1 MLDDWALGSNRGG
14 LSTAQKNQVK
24 NQGQFA
30 TFSGI
35 GRNNKTYTTAKPSY
49 TYSGTSSRG
58 TGATT
63 TASAAPVSPPAVSTP
78 TVATNP
84 YADWLAQ
91 QRAIAEAA
99 AAAKRK
105 AAQDAYDRGMSA
117 LTGTYNNVKDRL
129 NENYQ
134 SSIGDLTDSYNQ
146 GVEGVN
152 RQADKTQAEAY
163 INYMLSRRD
172 LPQLMSAQGING
184 GAAESTLA
192 GLQNNYGNSRNNIDV
207 ERNGNL
213 AELLRT
219 LNSNKASALQT
230 LNSNLASLEDRKMA
244 YQLQLE
250 QALEQQ
256 IVSAANER
264 YDALADIGNTYLAT
278 AKDWAASMQDAA
290 AAAAAATYTANNTP
304 ASVSAQQGASGA
316 GKTNYS
322 LVNRLFGTGASTDD
336 VISQM
341 SALGYSPS
349 TIQQILKGYVA

>member
-35 GRNNKTYTTAKPSY
+35 GRNNKPTTTAKPTY

-58 TGATT
+58 TASTA
-63 TASAAPVSPPAVSTP
+63 ASAAPVSTPSVSAP
-78 TVATNP
+78 VSVANP
-84 YADWLAQ
+84 YAEWLAQ
-91 QRAIAEAA
+91 QKAIAEAA

-105 AAQDAYDRGMSA
+105 AAQDAYDRGMNA
-117 LTGTYNNVKDRL
+117 LTGSYNSVKDSL
-129 NENYQ
+129 NQNYQ
-134 SSIGDLTDSYNQ
+134 SSIGDLTDSYNH

-172 LPQLMSAQGING
+172 LPQMMAAQGING

-192 GLQNNYGNSRNNIDV
+192 GLQNQYGNSRNTIDV

-213 AELLRT
+213 ADLLRT
-219 LNSNKASALQT
+219 LNSNKASALQA

-256 IVSAANER
+256 IVSAANEQ
-264 YDALADIGNTYLAT
+264 YDALADIGNTYLAS
-278 AKDWAASMQDAA
+278 AKDWASSMQDAA
-290 AAAAAATYTANNTP
+290 TAAAAATYAADNTP
-304 ASVSAQQGASGA
+304 SSVSAQQGASGA

-322 LVNRLFGTGASTDD
+322 LVNRLFATGASTDD

-349 TIQQILKGYVA
+349 TIQQMLNGYVE